1 MAENEKME
9 QAAKTSS
16 DKADKSKKDKSKNA
30 KPSFFAR
37 IGRWLREMRSE
48 LKKVAWPTGKQTMN
62 NTFIVIAFCAVV
74 CLCIFL
80 FDTIALKLLDALM
93 SLTH

>member
-1 MAENEKME
+1 MAENEKIE
-9 QAAKTSS
+9 KVESTKS
-16 DKADKSKKDKSKNA
+16 DTPAKKDKKPEKKSK
-30 KPSFFAR
+30 PGFFSR
-37 IGRWLREMRSE
+37 IKQWFKETKAE
-48 LKKVAWPTGKQTMN
+48 LKKVQWTTWKQTMN
-62 NTFIVIAFCAVV
+62 NTYIVIAFCAVV